1 VPDIINQNQ
10 LDYINKFI
18 CNNDSLLDEM
28 EQYAKDNF
36 VPILDK
42 QSALLLEQLI
52 TIKNPARVLE
62 IGMAIGYSSIRI
74 AKILPETSR
83 FVTVDK
89 SKPNIAKAKNYFARA
104 GVTSKITVLEGD
116 AIDLL
121 PESGKYDFIFLDA
134 DKEDYM
140 KLFEISLDLLE
151 EKGIIFVDN
160 LLWHGY
166 TAADTVP
173 PKIVNS
179 TNYIRKFNEMF
190 MGLKG
195 FKTSIL
201 TVGDGIGI
209 AVKL

>member
-1 VPDIINQNQ
+1 MPDIIYQNQ
-10 LDYINKFI
+10 LDYINQFI
-18 CNNDSLLDEM
+18 SNNDALLDEM
-28 EQYAKDNF
+28 EQYAKENF

-74 AKILPETSR
+74 AKILPESSS
-83 FVTVDK
+83 FHTVDK
-89 SKPNIAKAKNYFARA
+89 SKPNISKAKKYFERA
-104 GVTSKITVLEGD
+104 GVAGKITILEGD

-121 PESGKYDFIFLDA
+121 PGSGRYDFIFLDA

-166 TAADTVP
+166 TAAEEVP